1 MAFSELEKKR
11 IEKIVGTFCDNR
23 VPARARDQLKVGFR
37 IEGQNIFLFES
48 RPRWDDPS
56 EWMDLDFAKLTY
68 VKSRSA
74 WKLYWMRASGKWN
87 LYKPHGEDND
97 ISKLFNTIDEDSNG
111 CFFG

>member
-11 IEKIVGTFCDNR
+11 IEKIVGTFCDDR
-23 VPARARDQLKVGFR
+23 VPARVRDQLKVGFR

-48 RPRWDDPS
+48 RPRWDNPG
-56 EWMDLDFAKLTY
+56 EWMDHDFAKLTY
-68 VKSRSA
+68 VKSRSF

-87 LYKPHGEDND
+87 QYKPHGQDND
-97 ISKLFNTIDEDSNG
+97 IGKLIHTIDEDSIG